1 MAEYA
6 GYVAPQT
13 VDYGAISSN
22 ILSNRL
28 AVEQLKQSQALAQ
41 AKMYF
46 SQYDRQQKAQLAE
59 DKILR
64 EDLKG
69 ITPPESVPD
78 KTANTFYMDG
88 LFATKDKV
96 FELYDMEKKG
106 IITREQRMVAVSNY
120 QNQWKQVADVTKQ
133 YNKNFQELT
142 NEVAS
147 GKQSEIGAFLVGKYG
162 NAGQFGNKVLLPSS
176 DMSGR
181 LEQYTIDKDGN
192 NVKDETLTNI
202 ATLGSKSLY
211 SDSAVDYDK
220 LFKESEAAIGQY
232 KIEKGITTI
241 ASKAQRADFDKLIS
255 QQINGLIPTDTD
267 KARLLTAKVGYKIYS
282 NEEDKALALQNGGDP
297 NKLIKFE
304 VNNKGAWG
312 PVLTDDQKTEALN
325 YAKDNI
331 VGRMSFEKT
340 TDEPPRVTISTGTK
354 KPTEAAKIRKA
365 TLQEVKAAWDDMLQ
379 KADKSKTYDVLKEY
393 FNSIYQDFGVDIKPL
408 YLNPATKEGIVGAA
422 VYSLDENGKKTL
434 VKKVTSQKDLYKY
447 YTAKQKMGSEYAD
460 YRLATEEEDGAFNFE
475 Q

>member
-6 GYVAPQT
+6 GYVAPKT

-22 ILSNRL
+22 ILSNKL
-28 AVEQLKQSQALAQ
+28 AVEQLKQSQTLAQ
-41 AKMYF
+41 AKMML

-59 DKILR
+59 EKNLR

-69 ITPPESVPD
+69 ITPPESIPD

-88 LFATKDKV
+88 LFATKEQIL
-96 FELYDMEKKG
+96 ELNDMKKKG
-106 IITREQRMVAVSNY
+106 IITNEDYMRSTSNL

-147 GKQSEIGAFLVGKYG
+147 GKQSAIGVFLVGKYG
-162 NAGQFGNKVLLPSS
+162 NSGQFGNKVLLPSP
-176 DMSGR
+176 DRRGR

-192 NVKDETLTNI
+192 KVKDETVTNI

-211 SDSAVDYDK
+211 SDSPVDYDK
-220 LFKESEAAIGQY
+220 LFKESEAAIGQQ

-241 ASKAQRADFDKLIS
+241 SSKKQREDFDELIS

-282 NEEDKALALQNGGDP
+282 NDEDKALALQNGGDP

-304 VNNKGAWG
+304 VNSKGAWG
-312 PVLTDDQKTEALN
+312 PVLTDAQKNEALN
-325 YAKDNI
+325 YAKNNI
-331 VGRMSFEKT
+331 VGRMSYEKT
-340 TDEPPRVTISTGTK
+340 TDEPPRVTVNTGIK
-354 KPTEAAKIRKA
+354 KPTEAKTIRNA
-365 TLQEVKAAWDDMLQ
+365 TLKTAKKAFEDILTNGPKSPALQDIKNLYKGYYENGVDVEAIVNTKTGKMMGARVFTLNDEGKRDKEIDRITSVKDMFRLFTPKDRKGQEYV
-379 KADKSKTYDVLKEY
+379 
-393 FNSIYQDFGVDIKPL
+393 DFG
-408 YLNPATKEGIVGAA
+408 
-422 VYSLDENGKKTL
+422 
-434 VKKVTSQKDLYKY
+434 
-447 YTAKQKMGSEYAD
+447 
-460 YRLATEEEDGAFNFE
+460 LATQEEEDFNNY
-475 Q
+475 

>member
-6 GYVAPQT
+6 GYVAPKT

-22 ILSNRL
+22 ILSNKL
-28 AVEQLKQSQALAQ
+28 AVEQLKKSQSLAQ
-41 AKMYF
+41 AKMML

-59 DKILR
+59 EKNLR

-69 ITPPESVPD
+69 ITPPESIPD

-88 LFATKDKV
+88 LFATKEQIL
-96 FELYDMEKKG
+96 ELNDMKKKG
-106 IITREQRMVAVSNY
+106 IITNEDYMRSTSNL

-147 GKQSEIGAFLVGKYG
+147 GKQSAIGVFLVGKYG
-162 NAGQFGNKVLLPSS
+162 NSGQFGNKVLLPSP
-176 DMSGR
+176 DRAGR

-192 NVKDETLTNI
+192 KVKDETVTNI

-211 SDSAVDYDK
+211 SDSPVDYDK
-220 LFKESEAAIGQY
+220 LFKESEAAIGQQ

-241 ASKAQRADFDKLIS
+241 SSKKQREDFDELIS

-282 NEEDKALALQNGGDP
+282 NDEDRALALQNGGDP

-304 VNNKGAWG
+304 VNSKGAWG
-312 PVLTDDQKTEALN
+312 PVLTDAQKNEALN
-325 YAKDNI
+325 YAKNNI
-331 VGRMSFEKT
+331 VGRMSYEKT
-340 TDEPPRVTISTGTK
+340 TDEPARVSISTGG
-354 KPTEAAKIRKA
+354 KPTESAKIRSA
-365 TLQEVKAAWDDMLQ
+365 TMKTASKVYDDIMANGINAKSLQDIK
-379 KADKSKTYDVLKEY
+379 DVYKGATDY
-393 FNSIYQDFGVDIKPL
+393 GVDVEVIK
-408 YLNPATKEGIVGAA
+408 NIKT
-422 VYSLDENGKKTL
+422 GK
-434 VKKVTSQKDLYKY
+434 
-447 YTAKQKMGSEYAD
+447 
-460 YRLATEEEDGAFNFE
+460 RLGVRVFVLEEDGSRGQEIDRFTSKKDYFRLFTPKVKKGTELIEFNLANE
-475 Q
+475 QQDNFNDLKD